1 MNNNNKLTVFIG
13 IFNGE
18 KYLASIFDQI
28 NNQDTNEFK
37 LLIVDNSSEDNSF
50 EIIENWPRKLTNLS
64 FQIIKNP
71 KNLGAGG
78 SLNLNLRHINT
89 PWFTTMHQ
97 DDFYKK
103 NHVSTLL
110 KLINTAEAEVSGV
123 SATMGSMTSEGKK
136 MKSTP
141 RSTWFGS
148 NLDKYDQFIQNIKSQ
163 SIPFPC
169 SAFKTEIYKK
179 NEVLAHNPSFSDT
192 EQTLKML
199 CHGKFLVTSEETMLY
214 RENPLSESHSLN
226 DYEREIGAYIG
237 LNRVFASESFFNMM
251 KSIKKEKLFEYLKRL
266 TNSIEERISDPK
278 LLLILQISLIENILE
293 KTGSENS
300 DILQLLSTYY
310 TKFSS
315 SQTLSN
321 LSNLGNFTLGYVK
334 LENKINIK
342 SSNKKKKLW
351 DKYLN
356 SQIPIPNKIHKS
368 IIKNIY
374 KIVLKIKPNHRWSN
388 K

>member
-1 MNNNNKLTVFIG
+1 MNNNIKLTVFIG

-18 KYLASIFDQI
+18 QYLASIFDQI
-28 NNQDTNEFK
+28 NNQDTNEFN

-50 EIIENWPRKLTNLS
+50 EIIKNWPQKLTNLS

-78 SLNLNLRHINT
+78 SLNLNLSHINT

-110 KLINTAEAEVSGV
+110 KLINTADDEVSGV

-179 NEVLAHNPSFSDT
+179 NEVLVHNPSFSDT

-199 CHGKFLVTSEETMLY
+199 CYGKFLVTSEETMLY

-251 KSIKKEKLFEYLKRL
+251 KSIEKEKLFGYLKRL

-278 LLLILQISLIENILE
+278 LLQILQISLIENILE

-300 DILQLLSTYY
+300 EILQLLSTKY

-321 LSNLGNFTLGYVK
+321 LSSLGNFTLNYVK
-334 LENKINIK
+334 LDNKINIK
-342 SSNKKKKLW
+342 SSNKKKTLW
-351 DKYLN
+351 DKYFN

-368 IIKNIY
+368 LIKNIY
-374 KIVLKIKPNHRWSN
+374 KIVFKIKPNHRWSN

>member
-50 EIIENWPRKLTNLS
+50 EIIENWPQKRTNLS

-78 SLNLNLRHINT
+78 SLNLNLRDINT

-103 NHVSTLL
+103 NHISTLL
-110 KLINTAEAEVSGV
+110 KLINTADDEVSGV

-179 NEVLAHNPSFSDT
+179 NKVLAHNPSFSDT

-199 CHGKFLVTSEETMLY
+199 CYGKFLVTSEETMLY

-251 KSIKKEKLFEYLKRL
+251 KSLEKEKLFEYLKRL

-300 DILQLLSTYY
+300 DILQLLSNYY

-321 LSNLGNFTLGYVK
+321 LSNLGNFTLDYVK

-342 SSNKKKKLW
+342 SSNKKKILW

-374 KIVLKIKPNHRWSN
+374 KIILKIKPNHRWSN